1 VPEAPPLPAANIP
14 AMALASAERFGP
26 LAALI
31 DGGRRW
37 TYTEF
42 GETVRG
48 AIAAAIALGIEK
60 GDRVGL
66 WGPNTSEW
74 IFAALGRS

>member
-1 VPEAPPLPAANIP
+1 MPEAPPLPAANIP